1 MIDFIPAMCY
11 ILYRRTDPYIL
22 KRREQAVK
30 LLEKIRGFLR
40 EEPETPPEA
49 PAPAAPEKW
58 KKTCKKCGKTF
69 TVDPAWGYVPTFCK
83 DCKQQLVK
91 EKEMKQRAGAPREI
105 KRQCKACGKFFTFP
119 SDTARYPTYC
129 PDCRKRRQAAMK
141 DKYSR
146 KSKV

>member
-49 PAPAAPEKW
+49 PADAPALPEGDVENAPAPVKPAAPAEDK
-58 KKTCKKCGKTF
+58 G
-69 TVDPAWGYVPTFCK
+69 
-83 DCKQQLVK
+83 
-91 EKEMKQRAGAPREI
+91 EEAPHE
-105 KRQCKACGKFFTFP
+105 
-119 SDTARYPTYC
+119 
-129 PDCRKRRQAAMK
+129 
-141 DKYSR
+141 
-146 KSKV
+146 